1 MILRARHPHALAAMA
16 MLAWGLAY
24 VPSAWLI
31 EDVPPFLAAGARLTA
46 GGLVVVIVLLAI
58 GQGIMP
64 RVGVAALAVVAVMQ
78 TAVFYGATFWGIE
91 RLGAGLAAVL
101 SNLDPIFVAALGV
114 IVLRER
120 LGRWQWVGLGVG
132 LLGAAVVV
140 WDGPLWPPS
149 LSWEALVVVG
159 GSLAWAV
166 ATMVVA
172 KGVRGV
178 GSPLALA
185 GWQMAL
191 GGVLLLLFGA
201 LTEEVPAG
209 AVGGREV
216 ALVAWLAV
224 VGSAFPAVAYYVALR
239 GAPAGEVSAWFF
251 LIPVIGVLT
260 AWPLLGEAPTLQL
273 AVGLAGVAAGLWL
286 VVTPRGT
293 LSSKLRKTIGRAPD
307 LGKNP

>member
-1 MILRARHPHALAAMA
+1 

-31 EDVPPFLAAGARLTA
+31 EDLPPFFAAGARLTA
-46 GGLVVVIVLLAI
+46 GGVVIVLMLAAT
-58 GQGIMP
+58 GQGLRP
-64 RVGVAALAVVAVMQ
+64 RVGLWALALIAVMQ

-101 SNLDPIFVAALGV
+101 SNLDPIFVAALAVVFLG
-114 IVLRER
+114 ER
-120 LGRWQWVGLGVG
+120 LGPWQWTGLGVG

-149 LSWEALVVVG
+149 LSWEGLVVIG

-166 ATMVVA
+166 ATVVVA
-172 KGVRGV
+172 RGVRGV

-191 GGVLLLLFGA
+191 GGALLLAFGGVTEDVA
-201 LTEEVPAG
+201 LD

-216 ALVAWLAV
+216 ALIAWLAV
-224 VGSAFPAVAYYVALR
+224 VGSALPAVAYYVALR

-260 AWPLLGEAPTLQL
+260 AWPLLGERPSLQL
-273 AVGLAGVAAGLWL
+273 AVGLVGVAGGLWL

-293 LSSKLRKTIGRAPD
+293 LSAKLRKTIGRPPD